1 MFHTELAR
9 DGPGLLL
16 RDILSGDD
24 PQVMA
29 VARVLTHVDADILVL
44 AGIDYDHRGLA
55 LGALADLLPDYPH
68 RFARLPNRGRATGRD
83 LDGDGRLGGP
93 GDAIGYGPFA
103 GAEGLAILSRFPLL
117 PEALTDRTDLPWP
130 ALKGGIAPEGARYLS
145 TTAHWRV
152 PVMVPG
158 AGRVDLVT
166 WHATPPVFDGPED
179 RNGRR
184 NRDEALLA
192 LRMVEA
198 DPHPVIVAGFANLD
212 VQDGDG
218 RPDALQRLLTH
229 PRLTDPRAAS
239 AGGRE
244 AAGIDGGVNA
254 SHRGNPALDT
264 VDWPDEPG
272 RPGNLRVDY
281 LLPDRRF
288 WVSGSGVL
296 WPAGDGSLGSDV
308 RRASRHRVVWVDL
321 VPDGTPDGGEGI
333 GHAKAGQ

>member
-16 RDILSGDD
+16 RDSLSADD

-44 AGIDYDHRGLA
+44 VGIDYDHRGLA

-83 LDGDGRLGGP
+83 LDGDGRLGEP
-93 GDAIGYGPFA
+93 GDAMGYGPFA
-103 GAEGLAILSRFPLL
+103 RAEGLAILSRFPLL
-117 PEALTDRTDLPWP
+117 PGALIDRTDMPWP
-130 ALKGGIAPEGARYLS
+130 ALKGGVPPEGTQYLS

-152 PVMVPG
+152 PVMIPG

-192 LRMVEA
+192 LQMVEA

-212 VQDGDG
+212 PVDGDG
-218 RPDALQRLLTH
+218 RPDALQRVLTH
-229 PRLTDPRAAS
+229 PRLTDPRPAS
-239 AGGRE
+239 AGGRA

-254 SHRGNPALDT
+254 AHRGDPALDT
-264 VDWPDEPG
+264 VDWPDERG

-288 WVSGSGVL
+288 GVSASGVL
-296 WPAGDGSLGSDV
+296 WPAGGGSLGGDV
-308 RRASRHRVVWVDL
+308 RRASRHRVVWADL
-321 VPDGTPDGGEGI
+321 VPDRGANRRKGVGPL
-333 GHAKAGQ
+333 KVGQ